1 MPNQGFRYFM
11 NHEKF
16 KNELLLKASTVT
28 LKQLLTYISEIQL
41 LEVKI
46 IFQGKS
52 CEFDKNIALLKQLCA
67 TISQI
72 AQIM

>member
-28 LKQLLTYISEIQL
+28 LKQLLTYISEI
-41 LEVKI
+41 
-46 IFQGKS
+46 
-52 CEFDKNIALLKQLCA
+52 
-67 TISQI
+67 
-72 AQIM
+72 